1 MSRHSASSGTG
12 VGQSVVPQLIDI
24 KSNSALRSEVLINRI
39 GKPSKSGDVAMGD
52 CIDCVP
58 LMSRSADDTFR
69 APSPQAV
76 IAAWQRHKTR
86 LQQAV
91 ERSDEWFETT
101 LAGFV
106 LTVLIVALFLFG
118 LAFGLPA
125 ALEVYIR

>member
-1 MSRHSASSGTG
+1 MPFTSIR
-12 VGQSVVPQLIDI
+12 
-24 KSNSALRSEVLINRI
+24 KSEFNFERI
-39 GKPSKSGDVAMGD
+39 RFV
-52 CIDCVP
+52 
-58 LMSRSADDTFR
+58 
-69 APSPQAV
+69 
-76 IAAWQRHKTR
+76 WQRHKTR